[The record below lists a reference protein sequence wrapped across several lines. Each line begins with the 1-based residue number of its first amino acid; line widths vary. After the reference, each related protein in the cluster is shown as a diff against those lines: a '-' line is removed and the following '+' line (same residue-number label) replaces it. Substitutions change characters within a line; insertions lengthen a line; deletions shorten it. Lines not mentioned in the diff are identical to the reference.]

1 MAHPR
6 GRTPAD
12 QRQMHILNCW
22 GGIHTI
28 VGKWDLLIAHPPC
41 TFLTTAGAIRLFNQ
55 GGIIKDYLRLQ
66 KGKDAAEFFMAFL
79 NADCDRI
86 AVENPIPM
94 KIFGLPQYTQII
106 EPYEYGHPFK
116 KKTCL
121 WLKNLPK
128 LIPTDIVEP
137 TGYWI
142 GAHGHDKA
150 KYGMSKG
157 FRDPKMRSKTFPGI
171 AKAMAEQWSKE
182 TPVQWQ
188 ISIFEGA

>member
-1 MAHPR
+1 MVVIN
-6 GRTPAD
+6 GR
-12 QRQMHILNCW
+12 
-22 GGIHTI
+22 
-28 VGKWDLLIAHPPC
+28 WDLLIAHPPC
-41 TFLTTAGAIRLFNQ
+41 TYLTAAGAMRLYTKD
-55 GGIIKDYLRLQ
+55 GIIKDYLRLQ
-66 KGKDAAEFFMAFL
+66 KGKDAADFFMDFL

-94 KIFGLPQYTQII
+94 KIFGLPQYSQII

-137 TGYWI
+137 TGYWV
-142 GAHGHDKA
+142 GAHGHNKA
-150 KYGMSKG
+150 KYGMSAG

-171 AKAMAEQWSKE
+171 AKAMAEQWPKE
-182 TPVQWQ
+182 SSAQGQ
-188 ISIFEGA
+188 ISIFEGV